1 MNFNFKCFAIVACF
15 LLILYAVAFNA
26 SIDPS
31 PLLELFNDVVVAI
44 TSGDYELADR
54 LINTALGVR
63 LPSDI
68 EYVHKTAY
76 LRLRGVVDVLRSS
89 KSLGDLNNASYL
101 RTLIY
106 DLNRAYYDLNSSMT
120 SYLNSIFKYFL
131 DYRLRDYYVGRVNRS
146 LETLHNVVN
155 DVLST
160 MLFKYLGITSNIIN
174 VSVEAPLI
182 IYGGDEFVLR
192 IRISMPEDVDSDYAT
207 LTVYINYGGIYSYIS
222 TSVSTDG
229 HVELKLK
236 APSAE
241 DFVSGGYRLQSELAY
256 ELLVRVY
263 VEVSDNLYIGQ
274 TSFRGVLKFLLPDLR
289 ITPYVNGSRLEF
301 LLIEALIT
309 HPINTSIYVD
319 GELISTLE
327 LLNGSNEVLLSK
339 DLSVGKHVVRVVTSP
354 RAYYMSGS
362 WAYELVVGQI
372 PPKVSITQ
380 RGFSLGPPFN
390 VLLDVSIDSTPYR
403 LKLII
408 DGNLVFNDLLNST
421 ATSLAI
427 QLPWTS
433 VIWRDIDVFVEP
445 LNPKYSLFS
454 GSIRVYVINIPL
466 IALLVITPSLLFIS
480 HDMRRRIKHLMV
492 VLPRYIPLIGV
503 SGDEDVVTTTQTGVS
518 FRRSKLYRLYRRL
531 VVLISV
537 FAEPPQPHE
546 TLREFLLR
554 IKGLLTKEL
563 YEFIALFIHNYE
575 LDLYSN
581 HEVDINGVRE
591 ALRRFERS
599 VKKL

>member
-1 MNFNFKCFAIVACF
+1 MNFNFKYFAIAACF
-15 LLILYAVAFNA
+15 LLLLHTAALNA

-31 PLLELFNDVVVAI
+31 PLLELFNDAI
-44 TSGDYELADR
+44 MAIESGDYELADS
-54 LINTALGVR
+54 LINTALGIR

-68 EYVHKTAY
+68 EYVHRTAY
-76 LRLRGVVDVLRSS
+76 LRLRSMVNILRSS
-89 KSLGDLNNASYL
+89 KSLEELNNASYL
-101 RTLIY
+101 RTFIY
-106 DLNRAYYDLNSSMT
+106 DLNRAHYDLNSSIT
-120 SYLNSIFKYFL
+120 SYLNSIFKYFI
-131 DYRLRDYYVGRVNRS
+131 DYRLREYYIGRVNRS

-174 VSVEAPLI
+174 VSVEAPPT

-192 IRISMPEDVDSDYAT
+192 IRVSMPEGVDSNYTT
-207 LTVYINYGGIYSYIS
+207 LAVYINYDSIYSYIT
-222 TSVSTDG
+222 TSVNTDG
-229 HVELKLK
+229 YVELKLK

-241 DFVSGGYRLQSELAY
+241 DFVGSGYRLQSELAY
-256 ELLVRVY
+256 EILARVY
-263 VEVSDNLYIGQ
+263 VEVNDNLYVGQ
-274 TSFRGVLKFLLPDLR
+274 ASFKGTLKFLLPDLR

-301 LLIEALIT
+301 LLIEALVT
-309 HPINTSIYVD
+309 RSINTSIYVD
-319 GELISTLE
+319 GELVSALE
-327 LLNGSNEVLLSK
+327 LLNGSNEVLLGT
-339 DLSVGKHVVRVVTSP
+339 DLSVGRHLVRVVTSP
-354 RAYYMSGS
+354 RAHYMGGS
-362 WAYELVVGQI
+362 WTYELVVGQI

-380 RGFSLGPPFN
+380 RGFSLGPPFK
-390 VLLDVSIDSTPYR
+390 VLLDVSIDSAPYR

-408 DGNLVFNDLLNST
+408 DGNLVFNELLNST

-427 QLPWTS
+427 QTPWTS

-466 IALLVITPSLLFIS
+466 IASLVIAPSLLLIS
-480 HDMRRRIKHLMV
+480 HGMRRRIKHLMV

-503 SGDEDVVTTTQTGVS
+503 PGDKDVVTTTQTGIS

-531 VVLISV
+531 VALISV

-554 IKGLLTKEL
+554 IRGLLTKEL
-563 YEFIALFIHNYE
+563 YEFVALFIHNYE

-581 HEVDINGVRE
+581 HEADISGVRE
-591 ALRRFERS
+591 ALRRFERG